1 MRQPEMAK
9 MGTALNLSG
18 VVPPNE
24 AEVQEAADAARA
36 LAPLLKP
43 SKHRSRHVRLRSEEA
58 GVHEVV
64 SVPRGA
70 FELFV
75 KILEQM
81 SLGNAVTIVPIHAEL
96 TTQEAANLLNVS
108 RPFIIGLLDQGKI
121 PFHKTGTHRRIRFEH
136 LLAYMRQEE
145 QRQKQVMRE
154 LAAEAQKLDL
164 GY

>member
-1 MRQPEMAK
+1 MDA
-9 MGTALNLSG
+9 ALNLNEI
-18 VVPPNE
+18 VPPSEVE
-24 AEVQEAADAARA
+24 AQQAAHAARA
-36 LAPLLKP
+36 LAALLNP
-43 SKHRSRHVRLRSEEA
+43 SNRRSSHVLLRSEASTGEQDA
-58 GVHEVV
+58 V

-81 SLGNAVTIVPIHAEL
+81 AQGNAVTIVPIHAEL

-108 RPFIIGLLDQGKI
+108 RPFLIGLLDQGKI
-121 PFHKTGTHRRIRFEH
+121 PFHKTGTHRRIRFEN
-136 LLAYMRQEE
+136 LLTYMRQEE
-145 QRQKQVMRE
+145 QRQAQVMSE

>member
-1 MRQPEMAK
+1 

-18 VVPPNE
+18 VVPPSE
-24 AEVQEAADAARA
+24 AEAREAAHAAQA

-43 SKHRSRHVRLRSEEA
+43 SKHRSKHVLLRPEET
-58 GVHEVV
+58 GEQEVV

-81 SLGNAVTIVPIHAEL
+81 AHGNAVTIVPIHAEL
-96 TTQEAANLLNVS
+96 TTQEAANLMNVS
-108 RPFIIGLLDQGKI
+108 RPFLIGLLDQGKI
-121 PFHKTGTHRRIRFEH
+121 PFHKTGTHRRIRFED

-145 QRQKQVMRE
+145 RRQEQVMSE

>member
-1 MRQPEMAK
+1 MRQWSGE

-18 VVPPNE
+18 VAPPS
-24 AEVQEAADAARA
+24 EVEIREAAQAVRL
-36 LAPLLKP
+36 LAPLLKG
-43 SKHRSRHVRLRSEEA
+43 SKRRSSHVLLRPEDMEGQEA
-58 GVHEVV
+58 V

-70 FELFV
+70 FALLIKV
-75 KILEQM
+75 LEQM
-81 SLGNAVTIVPIHAEL
+81 AQGNAVTIVPIHAEL

-108 RPFIIGLLDQGKI
+108 RPFLIGLLDQGKI
-121 PFHKTGTHRRIRFEH
+121 PFHKTGTHRRIRFED

-145 QRQKQVMRE
+145 QRQEQVLSE

>member
-1 MRQPEMAK
+1 MA
-9 MGTALNLSG
+9 TTLDLDE

-24 AEVQEAADAARA
+24 AQAQAAGHAARA
-36 LAPLLKP
+36 LARLLTP
-43 SKHRSRHVRLRSEEA
+43 PRRRSRYIALRPEGGASEQDS
-58 GVHEVV
+58 V
-64 SVPRGA
+64 SVPREA

-81 SLGNAVTIVPIHAEL
+81 AQGNAVTVVPIHAEL

-108 RPFIIGLLDQGKI
+108 RPFLVGLLEQGKI
-121 PFHKTGTHRRIRFEH
+121 PFHKVGTHRRIRFED
-136 LLAYMRQEE
+136 LLAYKRQEE
-145 QRQKQVMRE
+145 QRQEQILGE